1 MLRDPGAHA
10 AHPAHGIGKRQAARG
25 ARQQRLG
32 WHAADVETV
41 SAHRVPLDQRH
52 LGAESGGRDS
62 RDETRGPGANDGEVV
77 T

>member
-1 MLRDPGAHA
+1 MRRDPGAHA
-10 AHPAHGIGKRQAARG
+10 AHPAHGIGEGEAARG
-25 ARQQRLG
+25 GRQQRLG
-32 WHAADVETV
+32 WHTADVQTV

-52 LGAESGGRDS
+52 LGAQSGGGDG